1 MTDRQLRCF
10 LALYETLNFS
20 VAARQ
25 LFLTQPTLSYQIRTL
40 EEELGTP
47 LFVRTTCRV
56 EPTQAGQ
63 LFAEFAQ
70 STRKG
75 YEAFQAA
82 LAAGQ
87 RQREKLVLQVPATMA
102 ARDPLYHDLLLAL
115 SRELPDCDLEVITDS
130 TFRPPEEVLQSGVD
144 ALVQLLAEPVGSAV
158 DVMSLFDTRC
168 YLLASPNNPLSAESF
183 LTPPQLTGQTVC
195 FESCDAVFVSIVRR
209 CMEEVPVLQS
219 GAGAWL
225 PERVVPCPHVP
236 LPAHAHLPVHPP
248 GRHPARDPDT
258 KGPCSRRARP
268 CRGGRQV
275 VNGKYRRSTAAQ
287 YDFAAIIERA
297 QPLLRIGYRQQKSVL
312 RYLRTLGGCGGRI

>member
-1 MTDRQLRCF
+1 MED
-10 LALYETLNFS
+10 
-20 VAARQ
+20 
-25 LFLTQPTLSYQIRTL
+25 
-40 EEELGTP
+40 ELGTP

-115 SRELPDCDLEVITDS
+115 SRELPDCDLEVVTDS

-195 FESCDAVFVSIVRR
+195 FESCDAVFVSIVCR
-209 CMEEVPVLQS
+209 CMEEVPMRWLMVPSFEKEYVRML
-219 GAGAWL
+219 AGKCLFFSPVRGHGSPREWFHAL
-225 PERVVPCPHVP
+225 MFPFPPMPTCLFTRRGDTRPEIQT
-236 LPAHAHLPVHPP
+236 LKALALAEHARAVED
-248 GRHPARDPDT
+248 GR
-258 KGPCSRRARP
+258 
-268 CRGGRQV
+268 
-275 VNGKYRRSTAAQ
+275 
-287 YDFAAIIERA
+287 
-297 QPLLRIGYRQQKSVL
+297 L
-312 RYLRTLGGCGGRI
+312 

>member
-56 EPTQAGQ
+56 EPTQA
-63 LFAEFAQ
+63 
-70 STRKG
+70 
-75 YEAFQAA
+75 
-82 LAAGQ
+82 

-115 SRELPDCDLEVITDS
+115 SRELPDCDLEVVTDS

-168 YLLASPNNPLSAESF
+168 YLLAIPNNPLSAESF

-209 CMEEVPVLQS
+209 CMEEVPMRWLMVPSFEKEYVRML
-219 GAGAWL
+219 AGKCLFFSPVRGHGSPREWFHAL
-225 PERVVPCPHVP
+225 MFPFPPMPTCLFTRRGDTRPEIQT
-236 LPAHAHLPVHPP
+236 LKTLALAEHARAVED
-248 GRHPARDPDT
+248 GR
-258 KGPCSRRARP
+258 
-268 CRGGRQV
+268 
-275 VNGKYRRSTAAQ
+275 
-287 YDFAAIIERA
+287 
-297 QPLLRIGYRQQKSVL
+297 L
-312 RYLRTLGGCGGRI
+312 